1 MTRETSIESKQESLR
16 AVLYVFVAHQLMNAI
31 VLGPWNSMRCLYWYV
46 ISCNGAA
53 HVHRIELTRERERER
68 HDVLRCVLF
77 CFVLLCFLFAT
88 DQLRLIVRRYHHC
101 FFLET
106 LCRNQTKCSP
116 DEGWIC
122 NWFAFGHFHVAVV
135 LAGMMVGATP
145 DLEEKL
151 SNLCCAIIMA
161 YLAEGIFAIDQLD
174 RYMAMLQVLS
184 YVGMLCAIFYYTYQD
199 PAKPYL
205 LLSPAMKFKSSSSFD
220 QRNKLPIST
229 LALFVHLISSIVQLL
244 DMTIGKGQEG
254 YVGDMSR

>member
-1 MTRETSIESKQESLR
+1 MCCGFLWFCRAADDDTTHKQSSRRNHRHIQTLRNIVGRGETMPVTPSASVRPMTRETSIESKQESLR

-122 NWFAFGHFHVAVV
+122 NWFDSLKLFAGIKRNAVRTKD
-135 LAGMMVGATP
+135 G
-145 DLEEKL
+145 
-151 SNLCCAIIMA
+151 SAI
-161 YLAEGIFAIDQLD
+161 G
-174 RYMAMLQVLS
+174 
-184 YVGMLCAIFYYTYQD
+184 
-199 PAKPYL
+199 
-205 LLSPAMKFKSSSSFD
+205 
-220 QRNKLPIST
+220 
-229 LALFVHLISSIVQLL
+229 LIP
-244 DMTIGKGQEG
+244 
-254 YVGDMSR
+254 